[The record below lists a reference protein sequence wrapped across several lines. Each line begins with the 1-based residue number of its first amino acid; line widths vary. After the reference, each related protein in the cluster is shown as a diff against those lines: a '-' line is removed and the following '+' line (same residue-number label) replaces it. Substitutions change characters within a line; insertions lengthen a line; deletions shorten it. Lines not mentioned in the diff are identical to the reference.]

1 MKILIGEFELELGD
15 KIIIDTSD
23 LTEEDIQQIEI
34 VLVSTCASY
43 EVKGE

>member
-23 LTEEDIQQIEI
+23 LTEEDIAHIEM